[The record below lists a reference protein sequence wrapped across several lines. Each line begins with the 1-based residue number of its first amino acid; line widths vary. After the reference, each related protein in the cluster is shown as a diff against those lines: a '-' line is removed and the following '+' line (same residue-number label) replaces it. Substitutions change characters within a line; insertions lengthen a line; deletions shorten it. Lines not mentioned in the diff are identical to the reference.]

1 MQKMKIKST
10 ILSSEEK
17 GTLKW
22 FLTLFYLIMVVY
34 DVFYY
39 FIYPKFITNTSVG
52 LPSKFGYFVYLIM
65 IALIPVAIYLS
76 KKDKHFLVKYLV
88 VLTYLVLSIC
98 NDVSYYINSSLE
110 YKSGNIAEMFVILFS
125 PIFVSKRFF
134 YVVSIGE
141 ISRYLLTGAILQSY
155 EAFFPIL
162 LTLVFSLI
170 ALIFLYRFQSYVNAV
185 KTSYDEQLEG
195 MVKGVIA
202 ALELKDPYTR
212 GHSERVASYALT
224 LAKEVKQFTNEELKA
239 FNYACLL
246 HDIGKVNIPDQILMK
261 PSKLTNEEFEVIKT
275 HPVVGAEA
283 VKNIEGLKGNISVI
297 RSHHERWDGNGYPDN
312 LKGEN
317 IPFLARI
324 VAIADAFDAMTS
336 SRSYRSALPAEEA
349 YKRIIEGQGTQ
360 FDPNLVEVFK
370 KVFPTWK
377 KTQNSIMHK

>member
-1 MQKMKIKST
+1 MRKMISKST
-10 ILSSEEK
+10 ILSTEEK

-22 FLTLFYLIMVVY
+22 FLSLFYLIMVVY

-39 FIYPKFITNTSVG
+39 FIYPKFITNKPVG
-52 LPSKFGYFVYLIM
+52 LPSEFGYVLYLIM
-65 IALIPVAIYLS
+65 FALIPVAIYLS
-76 KKDKHFLVKYLV
+76 KKDKHYLVKYVV
-88 VLTYLVLSIC
+88 VLTYLVLSIF
-98 NDVSYYINSSLE
+98 NDVSFYLNSEHE

-125 PIFVSKRFF
+125 PIFISKRFY
-134 YVVSIGE
+134 YVVTIGAL
-141 ISRYLLTGAILQSY
+141 SRYLITGAVLQ
-155 EAFFPIL
+155 ETEVFFLML
-162 LTLVFSLI
+162 LTTVFAVI
-170 ALIFLYRFQSYVNAV
+170 ALIFLFRFQSYVNAV

-212 GHSERVASYALT
+212 GHSERVASYALS
-224 LAKEVKQFTNEELKA
+224 LAKEVKQFSNDELTA

-283 VKNIEGLKGNISVI
+283 VKNIEGLKGNICVI
-297 RSHHERWDGNGYPDN
+297 RSHHERWDGKGYPDN
-312 LKGEN
+312 LQGED
-317 IPFLARI
+317 IPLLARI

-349 YKRIIEGQGTQ
+349 FKRIIEGQGTQ
-360 FDPNLVEVFK
+360 FDPILVEEFK
-370 KVFPTWK
+370 KVFPSWALVTK
-377 KTQNSIMHK
+377 NHDAR

>member
-1 MQKMKIKST
+1 MKIKPT

-22 FLTLFYLIMVVY
+22 FLGLFYLIMIIY

-39 FIYPKFITNTSVG
+39 YIYPNFITHTPVG
-52 LPSKFGYFVYLIM
+52 LPSKFGYVVYLIM
-65 IALIPVAIYLS
+65 LVLIPIAVYYLS
-76 KKDKHFLVKYLV
+76 KKDKFYLIKYIV
-88 VLTYLVLSIC
+88 VITYLILSVL
-98 NDVSYYINSSLE
+98 NDVSFYHSSSNE
-110 YKSGNIAEMFVILFS
+110 YKSGNLAEMFIVLFS

-134 YVVSIGE
+134 YVVSIGALG
-141 ISRYLLTGAILQSY
+141 RYLLTGAILQTT
-155 EAFFPIL
+155 EVFFLMLI
-162 LTLVFSLI
+162 TIVFSVI
-170 ALIFLYRFQSYVNAV
+170 ALIFLFRFRSYVNAV
-185 KTSYDEQLEG
+185 KTSYNEQLEG

-212 GHSERVASYALT
+212 GHSERVASYALS
-224 LAKEVKQFTNEELKA
+224 LAKEVKQFSNEELMA

-283 VKNIEGLKGNISVI
+283 VKNIEGLKENICVI
-297 RSHHERWDGNGYPDN
+297 RSHHERWDGKGYPDN
-312 LKGEN
+312 LQGEN
-317 IPFLARI
+317 IPLLARI

-349 YKRIIEGQGTQ
+349 FKRIIEGQGTQ
-360 FDPNLVEVFK
+360 FDPNLVEKFK
-370 KVFPTWK
+370 NVFPSWLLVTK
-377 KTQNSIMHK
+377 NHDVRL